1 MNRSPGGRRPSIDAR
16 PGSAD
21 RELHQ
26 AKGAYEAERDHNMGT
41 TTAPDHTPFPGSSSI
56 EEWKG
61 VRADQIKNLTA
72 VRKELRRL
80 RQSGPGPGLDFF
92 LIKLCRRLCGGKA
105 SVAALEAQYGAPWLE
120 QLRSYFFYETGYG
133 RKIYIE
139 IQKSDGEVADAG
151 GLIDTIFFLEE
162 KCKALENTNAGRPNP
177 RKRQADAECQ
187 TDPLPAP
194 AVDQPKRTTQTVL
207 YCAGDGCGAIIEI
220 RPQGKKRPIM
230 VEGSTQ
236 CAGCYARHVTYGS
249 AAPGWHCGACTADWA
264 PLTRGAGPSCL
275 QCQADV

>member
-1 MNRSPGGRRPSIDAR
+1 MNRGPGARRPSIDAR
-16 PGSAD
+16 PVSAD

-26 AKGAYEAERDHNMGT
+26 AKAAYEAERYHDMST
-41 TTAPDHTPFPGSSSI
+41 TTAPDHIPLPRFDSA
-56 EEWKG
+56 EDCKG
-61 VRADQIKNLTA
+61 FTASQISNLTA
-72 VRKELRRL
+72 IRRELRRL

-92 LIKLCRRLCGGKA
+92 LIKLCRRLCGGGA
-105 SVAALEAQYGAPWLE
+105 SAAALEAHYGAPWLE
-120 QLRSYFFYETGYG
+120 QLRSYFFYQTGYG

-139 IQKSDGEVADAG
+139 IQKSDNEVPDEG
-151 GLIDTIFFLEE
+151 GLIDAIFFWKER
-162 KCKALENTNAGRPNP
+162 CKALENTNAGRPSP
-177 RKRQADAECQ
+177 RKRQADAGCQ

-194 AVDQPKRTTQTVL
+194 AADQPKRTTQTVL

-220 RPQGKKRPIM
+220 KAENKKRPIM

-236 CAGCYARHVTYGS
+236 CAGCYARHVTYGG

-275 QCQADV
+275 QCRADV